1 MEKSLIKIIDQSTCA
16 GYNAMESSESELLA
30 AEIITGLESH
40 YTHLQLNLQQ
50 GLIFEGTDERTI
62 NKTVAIYDKNSNVVV
77 YYASTKV
84 ITPRLQRKLEAIMPD
99 FKKATITFGD
109 SFRIDTWDGKIS
121 KRAEL

>member
-1 MEKSLIKIIDQSTCA
+1 MEKSLIKIIEKST
-16 GYNAMESSESELLA
+16 AMYVNHLDSEEVKLLA

-40 YTHLQLNLQQ
+40 YTHLPLNLQQ